1 MNGEKGKSD
10 GNECFTL
17 TLMVEVGHFLCGQF
31 WRVGVWGGAK
41 LSKMRLW
48 K

>member
-10 GNECFTL
+10 GKECFTL
-17 TLMVEVGHFLCGQF
+17 TVVEVGHFLCGQF
-31 WRVGVWGGAK
+31 CELECGKGEK
-41 LSKMRLW
+41 LYKKRLW